1 MSKVNIN
8 RKRHL
13 AKTLTWRVTATIT
26 TIIITWLITGDKTAG
41 LAVGSIE
48 FFAKMPIYYFHER
61 VWYKNNWGVIKK

>member
-48 FFAKMPIYYFHER
+48 FFAKMTIYYFHER